1 SSRRRHTIS
10 KRDWSSDVC
19 SSDLTSGSSTQ
30 SLANY
35 IQELINTHE
44 KLEPPK
50 KISHI
55 GIAVHRLDDA
65 LQFYTDT
72 LGLSLEGVEEVSSE
86 NVKVAF
92 LRIGETRFE
101 LLEPL

>member
-1 SSRRRHTIS
+1 ALSPRPRATLFPYTTLFRSGLREAGIQ
-10 KRDWSSDVC
+10 KVF
-19 SSDLTSGSSTQ
+19 TSGSSTQ

-65 LQFYTDT
+65 LPFYTDMQYFFGDRKST
-72 LGLSLEGVEEVSSE
+72 RLNSSHVSTSYA
-86 NVKVAF
+86 V
-92 LRIGETRFE
+92 
-101 LLEPL
+101 